1 VAAPFKCNTA
11 YYPTIEEQ
19 QRFIRSYVTHR
30 PNFGA
35 SRSHHPS
42 VPGTPSLPET
52 PGLNPTTSSLSTSL
66 ISNFMLDSRFPK
78 DVEKAD
84 EEYDRAVEKEVA
96 RLIHESQIWR
106 LANSAQWVMW
116 GVMQAKI
123 EGLPDFDDE
132 TQTDAVAAGPRDE
145 KLTSLPED
153 SVMSSE
159 PFQPV
164 EKEAAEVINGK
175 TSDRAGESE
184 GDNDES
190 EEFDY
195 LAYTFERAMFFWGD
209 AVELGLVRMDELPA
223 EVREHIKLVDR

>member
-1 VAAPFKCNTA
+1 
-11 YYPTIEEQ
+11 
-19 QRFIRSYVTHR
+19 
-30 PNFGA
+30 
-35 SRSHHPS
+35 
-42 VPGTPSLPET
+42 
-52 PGLNPTTSSLSTSL
+52 
-66 ISNFMLDSRFPK
+66 MLDSRFPK

-96 RLIHESQIWR
+96 RLIYESQIWR

-132 TQTDAVAAGPRDE
+132 TQRDAVAGAPRDE

-153 SVMSSE
+153 SVIQSDS
-159 PFQPV
+159 FQPV
-164 EKEAAEVINGK
+164 EKEPVEVTDGK
-175 TSDRAGESE
+175 ASDQAGKSG

-223 EVREHIKLVDR
+223 EVRENIKLVDR